1 MMDVTAST
9 PGKMVLL
16 GDYAVLEG
24 APALVMGVNRHAR
37 VRISAKAGGVAE
49 VSAPDMNVA
58 QVPLRIGAD
67 GLPEW
72 LGTPE
77 QAEKLRLVDQ
87 VLRGLHAEGLAP
99 PPGRGFSLQLDT
111 SEFFDQGADG
121 RSKLGLGSSAAL
133 TVALASAMA
142 VFVGR
147 GPAVANRRVWL
158 EHLLQLHRNFQGGHG
173 SGVDVAA
180 GLIGGVI
187 SYRLVDGGG
196 EGDRS
201 AADGRRFDSP
211 RFEPVHWPA
220 GVHARFVWTGRSA
233 STSDFLGRL
242 AAWRKGNGA
251 EYASHMRALTGVA
264 EAACEAAKQS
274 RAAAF
279 IESATAYGSAL
290 QAFGNACGLE
300 IFSPEHVQLGRLS
313 AELGLS
319 YKPCGAGGGDF
330 GVVFAQEPERL
341 ARAEQ
346 GIAAAGFRCVPL
358 GVDEQ
363 GLHLEYTS
371 Y

>member
-1 MMDVTAST
+1 MMDVLAST

-24 APALVMGVNRHAR
+24 APALVMGVNRHAK
-37 VRISAKAGGVAE
+37 VRISAKAGGMAE
-49 VSAPDMNVA
+49 VTAPDMNVA

-72 LGTPE
+72 LGTAE
-77 QAEKLRLVDQ
+77 QNEKLRLVDQ

-111 SEFFDQGADG
+111 SEFFDVGAAG

-133 TVALASAMA
+133 TVALASAVA

-147 GPAVANRRVWL
+147 GAATANRRVWL

-187 SYRLVDGGG
+187 AYRLLEGGTQP
-196 EGDRS
+196 
-201 AADGRRFDSP
+201 RFD
-211 RFEPVHWPA
+211 PVNWPA

-242 AAWRKGNGA
+242 AAWRKGHGA
-251 EYASHMRALTGVA
+251 EYAGHMRALTA
-264 EAACEAAKQS
+264 IAQAACDAAAQA
-274 RAAAF
+274 RAAVF
-279 IESATAYGSAL
+279 VESATAYGAAL
-290 QAFGNACGLE
+290 REFGAACGLE
-300 IFSPEHVQLGRLS
+300 IFSPEHLQLGRLA
-313 AELGLS
+313 AEAGLS

-330 GVVFAQEPERL
+330 GVVFALEPERL
-341 ARAEQ
+341 EQAER

-363 GLHLEYTS
+363 GLHLEYTG